1 MHDAT
6 RGRRTRRVKG
16 MDMARDDT
24 ERERYGEGRF
34 DEAEQARLQVVHLL
48 RSILRGAKIQAHGV
62 VPVITPDMQSMEIDL
77 YAQIESQIE
86 LTCSPSV
93 IP

>member
-1 MHDAT
+1 MHAAT
-6 RGRRTRRVKG
+6 RGRRTRRVRG
-16 MDMARDDT
+16 TEMARNDT
-24 ERERYGEGRF
+24 ERERSG
-34 DEAEQARLQVVHLL
+34 EAEEARLQVVHLL
-48 RSILRGAKIQAHGV
+48 RSILQEAQIQTHGV
-62 VPVITPDMQSMEIDL
+62 VPVITPDMQSVIDF

>member
-16 MDMARDDT
+16 TEMARDDT
-24 ERERYGEGRF
+24 ERERYSEGRF

-48 RSILRGAKIQAHGV
+48 RSILQEAKIQAHGV
-62 VPVITPDMQSMEIDL
+62 VPVITPDMQSVIDL